1 MPSLES
7 HKRWFDAFVDGFRHG
22 DPEDLRNVQLKHEHS
37 LQVLAIAER
46 IAASAAP
53 DSRLHRLCLVA
64 ALYHDCGRFPQYVT
78 YRTFNDT
85 ESINH
90 GELGARVLRGHPE
103 ALEGLDSEGRRLVL
117 GTVFL
122 HNRKSVPTMLPEP
135 LRHMLRV
142 VRDSDKLDIMRVMLE
157 HFDPDKPKNPVATL
171 RLIDD
176 PDRYTPTI
184 LDAAMRRVTPDYGQM
199 RWLND
204 FKLLLL
210 AWSFD
215 LSFAASREVFR
226 ERGYLEQL
234 ASVLPK
240 RPEFEALLRLV
251 QTYLNNG
258 DGSR

>member
-1 MPSLES
+1 MADLEAR
-7 HKRWFDAFVDGFRHG
+7 KRWFNAFVDDFRHG
-22 DPEDLRNVQLKHEHS
+22 DPDDLRNVQLKHEHS

-46 IAASAAP
+46 IAASSTP
-53 DSRLHRLCLVA
+53 DSRLRRLCLVA
-64 ALYHDCGRFPQYVT
+64 ALFHDCGRFPQYVT

-103 ALEGLDSEGRRLVL
+103 ALEGLDSEGRRFVL

-122 HNRKSVPTMLPEP
+122 HNRKSLPAMLPEP

-157 HFDPDKPKNPVATL
+157 HFDPAKPKNPVATL
-171 RLIDD
+171 RLVDD
-176 PDRYTPTI
+176 PERHTPAI
-184 LDAAMRRVTPDYGQM
+184 LDAAMRQTTPDYGQM

-210 AWSFD
+210 AWAFD
-215 LSFAASREVFR
+215 LGFAASRKEFQ
-226 ERGYLEQL
+226 ERGYLERL
-234 ASVLPK
+234 AAVLPR
-240 RPEFEALLRLV
+240 RPEFEALLGRV
-251 QTYLNNG
+251 RTYLNNG
-258 DGSR
+258 GSR